1 MAYDA
6 RMIRFFLM
14 FALVSIG
21 VAAPAQQRSA
31 PLRTAL
37 PRSATTI
44 PSVAAI
50 FAADRAVTLRP
61 GVDGRVVAV
70 GTSEGARV
78 KTGTMLVKL
87 DDREQRARV
96 ALAAQGAASTAE
108 QSAAEVRGR
117 EAQAR
122 LGGTSSAAASGAAT
136 SWEVR
141 QARAAADAA
150 AMDARMAR
158 DRRAVE
164 GQRLQL
170 ERVVLENYIVAA
182 PFAGRVTR
190 LGARVGMTVRKSDAI
205 ATIVDLGVL
214 RGEAYVPVADYGRLK
229 VGAGYGVTFGAPFGG
244 VRRATLA
251 YIDPAIDAGLV
262 RCVFRLENVG
272 ETLPSGL
279 QARISLL
286 PLSK

>member
-1 MAYDA
+1 
-6 RMIRFFLM
+6 MIRFFLTL
-14 FALVSIG
+14 ALVSTG
-21 VAAPAQQRSA
+21 VSVSAQQRPIA
-31 PLRTAL
+31 PRPAA
-37 PRSATTI
+37 PRPATTI
-44 PSVAAI
+44 PAVAAI
-50 FAADRAVTLRP
+50 FAAERAVTLRP
-61 GVDGRVVAV
+61 GVDGRVIAV

-78 KTGTMLVKL
+78 KAGAMLVKL

-136 SWEVR
+136 GWEVR
-141 QARAAADAA
+141 QAKAAADAA

-229 VGAGYGVTFGAPFGG
+229 VGAGYAVAFGAPFTG
-244 VRRATLA
+244 VRRAVLA

-262 RCVFRLENVG
+262 RCVFRLDNAG

-279 QARISLL
+279 QARIMLSPL
-286 PLSK
+286 PR

>member
-1 MAYDA
+1 
-6 RMIRFFLM
+6 MIRFCLTL
-14 FALVSIG
+14 ALVTLNT
-21 VAAPAQQRSA
+21 AAAAQQRPAASRPA
-31 PLRTAL
+31 PA
-37 PRSATTI
+37 AI
-44 PSVAAI
+44 PTVAAV

-61 GVDGRVVAV
+61 GVDGRVIAV
-70 GTSEGARV
+70 GASEGSRV
-78 KTGTMLVKL
+78 KSGTMLVKL

-108 QSAAEVRGR
+108 QGAAEVRGR

-141 QARAAADAA
+141 QAKAAADAA

-170 ERVVLENYIVAA
+170 ERVVLENYVISA

-190 LGARVGMTVRKSDAI
+190 MGARVGMTVRKSDPV

-214 RGEAYVPVADYGRLK
+214 RGEAYVPVAHYGRLK
-229 VGAGYGVTFGAPFGG
+229 LGAAYAAVFGAPFNG
-244 VRRATLA
+244 VQRAVLA

-262 RCVFRLENVG
+262 RCVFRLDNVG

-279 QARISLL
+279 QARISLSPL
-286 PLSK
+286 PR

>member
-1 MAYDA
+1 
-6 RMIRFFLM
+6 MIRYCL
-14 FALVSIG
+14 ALGLTASLIVP
-21 VAAPAQQRSA
+21 AAAQQ
-31 PLRTAL
+31 PLAT
-37 PRSATTI
+37 PRPAAT
-44 PSVAAI
+44 PSVTAV

-61 GVDGRVVAV
+61 GVDGRVIAV
-70 GTSEGARV
+70 GAGEGARV
-78 KTGTMLVKL
+78 KAGTVLVKL

-108 QSAAEVRGR
+108 LSAAEVRGR

-141 QARAAADAA
+141 QAKATADAA

-170 ERVVLENYIVAA
+170 ERVVLENYVITA

-190 LGARVGMTVRKSDAI
+190 MGGRVGMTVRKSDAV
-205 ATIVDLGVL
+205 ATVVDLGVL
-214 RGEAYVPVADYGRLK
+214 RGEAYVPVAHYGRLK
-229 VGAGYGVTFGAPFGG
+229 VGGSYGVVFAAPFNG
-244 VRRATLA
+244 VRRAVLA

-262 RCVFRLENVG
+262 RCVFKLDNAG

-279 QARISLL
+279 QARISLAAL
-286 PLSK
+286 PK

>member
-1 MAYDA
+1 
-6 RMIRFFLM
+6 MIRFSA
-14 FALVSIG
+14 ALLLILPVAAAAQQRPAPPRPITVPG
-21 VAAPAQQRSA
+21 VAA
-31 PLRTAL
+31 
-37 PRSATTI
+37 
-44 PSVAAI
+44 V

-61 GVDGRVVAV
+61 GVDGRVIAV
-70 GTSEGARV
+70 GASEGARV
-78 KTGTMLVKL
+78 KAGAMLVKL

-141 QARAAADAA
+141 QAKAAADAA
-150 AMDARMAR
+150 AMESRMAR

-170 ERVVLENYIVAA
+170 ERVVLENYVISA

-190 LGARVGMTVRKSDAI
+190 MGARVGMTVRKSDPV

-214 RGEAYVPVADYGRLK
+214 RGEAYVPVAHYARLK
-229 VGAGYGVTFGAPFGG
+229 IGTAYGVVFGAPFTG
-244 VRRATLA
+244 VRRAVLA

-262 RCVFRLENVG
+262 RCVFKLDNAG

-279 QARISLL
+279 QARIILA
-286 PLSK
+286 PLAR